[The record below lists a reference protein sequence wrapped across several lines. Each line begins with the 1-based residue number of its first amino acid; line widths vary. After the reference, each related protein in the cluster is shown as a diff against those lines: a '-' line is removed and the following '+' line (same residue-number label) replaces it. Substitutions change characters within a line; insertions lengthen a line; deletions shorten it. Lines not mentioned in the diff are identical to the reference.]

1 MLSTTQ
7 LAHRLGVQQS
17 TVVRLEQSEKRGA
30 VTLNSLRKAAEALG
44 CELVY
49 AFVPNKSVSGKAR
62 QRSQTPRRQKP
73 RRRTSQFAD
82 QLATSEIKLARKL
95 SAAQRM
101 RRAFQLS
108 DFARKLRQCSN

>member
-49 AFVPNKSVSGKAR
+49 AFVPDTSVPGKSR
-62 QRSQTPRRQKP
+62 QRSQKP
-73 RRRTSQFAD
+73 RRRTSQLAD
-82 QLATSEIKLARKL
+82 QLTTSEIKLARKL